1 MPSKERTSRRAS
13 LAAAI
18 LLPLALITTA
28 AAPAAHAAPDD
39 AAGFVRVLID
49 RAIEVLKLP
58 SSETAQREQGFRE
71 LLQANFDLPLITRL
85 VVGRH
90 WRQASADQQ
99 AAFTDVFEEHI
110 VKVYTSQLGVYEDE
124 KVELRNVV
132 ARTDRDTIVSTE
144 VVRKE
149 DPPLRLDWLV
159 REEDGGGTYKIID
172 VAAEGVSMMTTK
184 RSEFSSVIARE
195 GLDGLIGRLKKLNA
209 NGGTEIG
216 ES

>member
-1 MPSKERTSRRAS
+1 MPRKTAASRRAL
-13 LAAAI
+13 LAAAV
-18 LLPLALITTA
+18 LLPLALVVGQ
-28 AAPAAHAAPDD
+28 APAPAEAAPDD
-39 AAGFVRVLID
+39 AASFVRVLID

-58 SSETAQREQGFRE
+58 SGQKAQREKGFRE
-71 LLQANFDLPLITRL
+71 LLVASFDLPLITRL

-90 WRQASADQQ
+90 WRQASEDQQ
-99 AAFTDVFEEHI
+99 SAFTQVFEEHI

-124 KVELRNVV
+124 KVEVRNVV

-159 REEDGGGTYKIID
+159 REDGLGTYKIID

-195 GLDGLIGRLKKLNA
+195 GLDGLIGRLKDLNA
-209 NGGTEIG
+209 RDATEVG